1 MPASTLLEI
10 KPTPIAHYAGYRQ
23 VLRASFR
30 AGVPRPIEYRQKQL
44 AQLAYMFQDN
54 TQRFTDA
61 LYQDL
66 GKPALEVYMAEIGAV
81 VNGALKSAREVSE
94 WAAPT
99 EVQTDDM
106 WKPFAPRIY
115 KAAKGVVLVIG
126 PSNYPCILTMQPLTG
141 AIAAGCCAVVKP
153 SELTP
158 AYANLLAELL
168 PQYLDPACYRVVNGS
183 VPETTALLELQWDH
197 IFYTGSATVAKIVAT
212 AAAKHLTPCSLEL
225 GGKCAVVLDPNV
237 PADDPEYVLRAARR
251 IMWGK
256 VQHAGQVC
264 ISADYMLVHESQV
277 DELVAAFKT
286 VLNQFYPDGALA
298 ESATYSSILNCA
310 HLARQQKLL
319 TDTKG
324 KIVIGGKVDE
334 TRLKVEPT
342 VVILDD
348 RQDVLMQ
355 SEIFGP
361 ILPIIPVKDMD
372 DALNFINDLPH
383 ALSLYLFSA
392 DSALKNRFIKET
404 LSGSIIFNDTFQQ
417 LAVTNLPFGCV
428 GASGYGYQGGK
439 YTFDGF
445 THLRSSIDVP
455 KEAEPHLTIRYPPYT
470 EQTANIFAGAIK
482 QPNPYERTPPSTLS
496 NDAGK
501 AVESDGN
508 EAPKAPN

>member
-1 MPASTLLEI
+1 MPAATPPQV
-10 KPTPIAHYAGYRQ
+10 KATPIAEYAGHRQ
-23 VLRASFR
+23 TLRASFR
-30 AGVPRPIEYRQKQL
+30 AGIPRSVEYRQKQL

-197 IFYTGSATVAKIVAT
+197 IFYTGSATVAKIIAT

-225 GGKCAVVLDPNV
+225 GGKCAAVLDPN
-237 PADDPEYVLRAARR
+237 
-251 IMWGK
+251 
-256 VQHAGQVC
+256 
-264 ISADYMLVHESQV
+264 
-277 DELVAAFKT
+277 
-286 VLNQFYPDGALA
+286 
-298 ESATYSSILNCA
+298 
-310 HLARQQKLL
+310 
-319 TDTKG
+319 
-324 KIVIGGKVDE
+324 
-334 TRLKVEPT
+334 
-342 VVILDD
+342 
-348 RQDVLMQ
+348 
-355 SEIFGP
+355 
-361 ILPIIPVKDMD
+361 
-372 DALNFINDLPH
+372 
-383 ALSLYLFSA
+383 
-392 DSALKNRFIKET
+392 
-404 LSGSIIFNDTFQQ
+404 
-417 LAVTNLPFGCV
+417 
-428 GASGYGYQGGK
+428 
-439 YTFDGF
+439 
-445 THLRSSIDVP
+445 
-455 KEAEPHLTIRYPPYT
+455 
-470 EQTANIFAGAIK
+470 
-482 QPNPYERTPPSTLS
+482 
-496 NDAGK
+496 
-501 AVESDGN
+501 
-508 EAPKAPN
+508 

>member
-1 MPASTLLEI
+1 
-10 KPTPIAHYAGYRQ
+10 
-23 VLRASFR
+23 
-30 AGVPRPIEYRQKQL
+30 
-44 AQLAYMFQDN
+44 
-54 TQRFTDA
+54 
-61 LYQDL
+61 
-66 GKPALEVYMAEIGAV
+66 
-81 VNGALKSAREVSE
+81 
-94 WAAPT
+94 
-99 EVQTDDM
+99 
-106 WKPFAPRIY
+106 
-115 KAAKGVVLVIG
+115 
-126 PSNYPCILTMQPLTG
+126 
-141 AIAAGCCAVVKP
+141 
-153 SELTP
+153 
-158 AYANLLAELL
+158 
-168 PQYLDPACYRVVNGS
+168 
-183 VPETTALLELQWDH
+183 
-197 IFYTGSATVAKIVAT
+197 
-212 AAAKHLTPCSLEL
+212 
-225 GGKCAVVLDPNV
+225 
-237 PADDPEYVLRAARR
+237 
-251 IMWGK
+251 MWGK

-264 ISADYMLVHESQV
+264 ISTDYMLVHESQV

-319 TDTKG
+319 ADTKG

-372 DALNFINDLPH
+372 DTLNFINDLPH

-392 DSALKNRFIKET
+392 DSALKDRFINET
-404 LSGSIIFNDTFQQ
+404 LSGSMIFNDTFQQ

-496 NDAGK
+496 NDIGK
-501 AVESDGN
+501 AVESSGS
-508 EAPKAPN
+508 EAAKASN